1 MLFPTTRFVFF
12 FILCFFLYWYVVRLK
27 KQRCLLL
34 IGASYFFYAC
44 WDWQFCIHLFA
55 VSVWAA
61 LFGFILGKQ
70 KNYSMRKLTLIG
82 SSSVLILFL
91 ACFKYLHTLRV
102 FVGAHFLQS
111 IPHLYS
117 CAMPIGISY
126 YTFRALS
133 YIFDIYLCKMRPA
146 GSFAEVLLYISFFP
160 QLASGPI
167 VQAEPFFRTLPE
179 SLTRDSN
186 PYTRP
191 IAFDKSLVL
200 IISGTYKKM
209 ILANFLLALAVDPV
223 FAHPAQ
229 CNTVELL
236 IALLA
241 YTFVIYC
248 DFSGYSDMAI
258 GIALLLGFETPQ
270 NFNRPY
276 MVQSV
281 TEFWRRWHI
290 SFSSWLRDYV
300 YFAFGGSRFG
310 LIRTAIALIA
320 TMLIAGIWHGG
331 RITFL
336 LWGGLQ
342 GLACAL
348 ERIAAAM
355 TQHKN
360 TGPAVSSIAVS
371 KPIRISLF
379 LRMGL
384 VFLFINISWLI
395 FKSASLQELKLY
407 IYSLQN
413 MTMPFNTVHPFAF
426 VLLALAF
433 LLQLPGEAMRKKVF
447 TLYVQLPVIVKIS
460 AAALF
465 FIILYTV
472 SMSGTAP
479 FIYFGF

>member
-1 MLFPTTRFVFF
+1 
-12 FILCFFLYWYVVRLK
+12 
-27 KQRCLLL
+27 
-34 IGASYFFYAC
+34 
-44 WDWQFCIHLFA
+44 
-55 VSVWAA
+55 
-61 LFGFILGKQ
+61 
-70 KNYSMRKLTLIG
+70 
-82 SSSVLILFL
+82 
-91 ACFKYLHTLRV
+91 
-102 FVGAHFLQS
+102 
-111 IPHLYS
+111 
-117 CAMPIGISY
+117 
-126 YTFRALS
+126 
-133 YIFDIYLCKMRPA
+133 MRPA
-146 GSFAEVLLYISFFP
+146 GSVAEVFLYISFFP

-179 SLTRDSN
+179 SLNRDSD
-186 PYTRP
+186 PSSRP

-209 ILANFLLALAVDPV
+209 ILANFLLVLAVDPV

-281 TEFWRRWHI
+281 TEFWRCWHI
-290 SFSSWLRDYV
+290 SFSSWLRNYV

-310 LIRTAIALIA
+310 LIRTAMALIA
-320 TMLIAGIWHGG
+320 TMVIAGIWHGG

-348 ERIAAAM
+348 ERIGVAI

-360 TGPAVSSIAVS
+360 TDTVAS
-371 KPIRISLF
+371 KSVRISF
-379 LRMGL
+379 LRMSL
-384 VFLFINISWLI
+384 VFLFINTSWLI
-395 FKSASLQELKLY
+395 FRSTSLQELKLY

-413 MTMPFNTVHPFAF
+413 MATPFNTVHPFAF

-433 LLQLPGEAMRKKVF
+433 LLQLPNEAIRTKMF
-447 TLYVQLPVIVKIS
+447 TFYVQLPAIVKIS